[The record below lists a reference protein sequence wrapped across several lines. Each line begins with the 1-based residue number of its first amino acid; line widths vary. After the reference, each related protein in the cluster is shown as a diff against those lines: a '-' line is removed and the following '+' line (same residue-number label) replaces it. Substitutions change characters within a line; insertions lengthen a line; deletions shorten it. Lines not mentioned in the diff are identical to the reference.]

1 MKRVMMVYDQ
11 IQAGQGT
18 KDDKMVPL
26 KATKEIVGPAVMM
39 DRFLKANDEKVIA
52 CVYCGNGTFLENPEE
67 ITRKITA
74 LATKL
79 KPDIVFC
86 GPAFNYKDY
95 ALMAATVCESIKN
108 NTGIATLACMSK
120 ENDETIEQFKSRIP
134 IVRGPKKGEVGLNE
148 ALEHMCQLGA
158 ALADHKDVTAME
170 KDFCY

>member
-26 KATKEIVGPAVMM
+26 KATKEVVGPAVMM

-86 GPAFNYKDY
+86 GPTFNYKDY
-95 ALMAATVCESIKN
+95 ALMAATVCESIQN